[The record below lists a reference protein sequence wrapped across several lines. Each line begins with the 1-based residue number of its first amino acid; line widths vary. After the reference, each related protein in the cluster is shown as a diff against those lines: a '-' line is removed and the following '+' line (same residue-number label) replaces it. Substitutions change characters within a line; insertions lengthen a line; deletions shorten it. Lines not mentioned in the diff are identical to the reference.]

1 MRLWIDDTHPAP
13 TGFVRVKTA
22 NAAKAAIRCYERAFS
37 GEDTIVISIGD
48 DVEEFEARTLNY
60 MFMKDDKE
68 RIAFEKIFGDELMSA
83 QELSEGL
90 SLLWD
95 SKDADEGFGDIFD

>member
-13 TGFVRVKTA
+13 TGFRVKTA

-48 DVEEFEARTLNY
+48 DVEILKWLEETKFVDTGYFFHFHSKNTIGA
-60 MFMKDDKE
+60 K
-68 RIAFEKIFGDELMSA
+68 IIEKNGWREIH
-83 QELSEGL
+83 
-90 SLLWD
+90 SL
-95 SKDADEGFGDIFD
+95 EVI